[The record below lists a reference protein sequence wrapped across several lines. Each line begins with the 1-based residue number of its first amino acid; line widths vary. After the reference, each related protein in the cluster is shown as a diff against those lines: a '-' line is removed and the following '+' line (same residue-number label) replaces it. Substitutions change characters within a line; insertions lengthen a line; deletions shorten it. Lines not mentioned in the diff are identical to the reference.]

1 MQIKTSASSSS
12 PISRRTLDQLEGEI
26 INLSQQLNVTEYE
39 FLVLI
44 REFDIR
50 QGWKAWLFNNCAEWL
65 NFKCGMSLG
74 TAREKVRVALALY
87 DLPQCSAAFAAG
99 DLSYSKARALSRCAN
114 PRNEGELLDYSLR
127 ATAAQVETHCHQL
140 RNAQR
145 RQSTTDANQVH
156 SARYLRRFE
165 HDDGSITLSAQL
177 PKETGDLVMKAI
189 EIAAAA
195 LESVGGTSANTNT
208 NTNTA
213 TGAGNG
219 IGTGTGA
226 GANKTS
232 VPVDADVFFRQQADA
247 LVHLAQVFL
256 AGGES
261 RSSTADHYQVMVH
274 VDESALRDD
283 GGKSDLPIESVRRI
297 TCDASL
303 VTVVED
309 EAGNPLNVGRKTRV
323 VSSPMKRALLGR
335 DKCCRFPG
343 CSHDKWLDAH
353 HVMHWAD
360 GGDTSMDN
368 TLLLCSA
375 HHRLLHEGGF
385 TIQKNFAGEWY
396 FRNGDGKALPQ
407 FPAPALRIDPEL
419 SLPIAP
425 AIPDNPSRDGYAL
438 AAEFSAHNE
447 VNECRGGYGL
457 SKRAGYLRSSDH
469 QGVSQHL
476 ALELSVTSDPAN
488 SDNPSRDGSALAAE
502 LGAHSEVNECQW
514 RYGLSKRA
522 GYM

>member
-1 MQIKTSASSSS
+1 MQINTSASSSS
-12 PISRRTLDQLEGEI
+12 PISRRSLDQLEGEI
-26 INLSQQLNVTEYE
+26 INLSQQLNVTEYA

-195 LESVGGTSANTNT
+195 LESGGATNAN
-208 NTNTA
+208 A
-213 TGAGNG
+213 S
-219 IGTGTGA
+219 TGA

-232 VPVDADVFFRQQADA
+232 LPVDADAFFRQQADA
-247 LVHLAQVFL
+247 LVHLAQIFL
-256 AGGES
+256 AGGET

-368 TLLLCSA
+368 TLLLCST

-407 FPAPALRIDPEL
+407 FPASAAL
-419 SLPIAP
+419 SLPMEP
-425 AIPDNPSRDGYAL
+425 VNPDDNPSRDGCAL
-438 AAEFSAHNE
+438 AVEFSAHNE
-447 VNECRGGYGL
+447 VNECQRRCGL
-457 SKRAGYLRSSDH
+457 S
-469 QGVSQHL
+469 
-476 ALELSVTSDPAN
+476 ALLSLKETM
-488 SDNPSRDGSALAAE
+488 G
-502 LGAHSEVNECQW
+502 
-514 RYGLSKRA
+514 
-522 GYM
+522 

>member
-1 MQIKTSASSSS
+1 MQINTSASSSS
-12 PISRRTLDQLEGEI
+12 PISRRSLDQLEGEI

-195 LESVGGTSANTNT
+195 LESGGATSR
-208 NTNTA
+208 NTA
-213 TGAGNG
+213 PAS
-219 IGTGTGA
+219 GA

-232 VPVDADVFFRQQADA
+232 LPVDADAFFRQQADA

-256 AGGES
+256 AGGKS

-283 GGKSDLPIESVRRI
+283 GGKSDLPIETVRRI

-309 EAGNPLNVGRKTRV
+309 EAGNPLNAGRKTRV

-368 TLLLCSA
+368 TLLLCST

-385 TIQKNFAGEWY
+385 TIQENFAGEWY

-407 FPAPALRIDPEL
+407 FPVPAARIE
-419 SLPIAP
+419 P
-425 AIPDNPSRDGYAL
+425 ANPDNPSRDGYAL
-438 AAEFSAHNE
+438 AAEFSAHSE
-447 VNECRGGYGL
+447 VNECQRRYEF
-457 SKRAGYLRSSDH
+457 SKSAGCLRSSDH
-469 QGVSQHL
+469 QGAPQHR
-476 ALELSVTSDPAN
+476 ALELTLTSNSAN
-488 SDNPSRDGSALAAE
+488 SGNPSRDGYALVAQFS
-502 LGAHSEVNECQW
+502 AHS
-514 RYGLSKRA
+514 
-522 GYM
+522 

>member
-1 MQIKTSASSSS
+1 
-12 PISRRTLDQLEGEI
+12 
-26 INLSQQLNVTEYE
+26 
-39 FLVLI
+39 
-44 REFDIR
+44 
-50 QGWKAWLFNNCAEWL
+50 
-65 NFKCGMSLG
+65 
-74 TAREKVRVALALY
+74 
-87 DLPQCSAAFAAG
+87 
-99 DLSYSKARALSRCAN
+99 
-114 PRNEGELLDYSLR
+114 
-127 ATAAQVETHCHQL
+127 
-140 RNAQR
+140 
-145 RQSTTDANQVH
+145 
-156 SARYLRRFE
+156 
-165 HDDGSITLSAQL
+165 L

-195 LESVGGTSANTNT
+195 LESGGATRASTSASTNT
-208 NTNTA
+208 VSA
-213 TGAGNG
+213 
-219 IGTGTGA
+219 TGTGA
-226 GANKTS
+226 NKT
-232 VPVDADVFFRQQADA
+232 VLPVDADAFFRQQADA

-283 GGKSDLPIESVRRI
+283 GGKSDLPIETVRRI

-353 HVMHWAD
+353 HVMHWVD

-368 TLLLCSA
+368 TLLLCST

-407 FPAPALRIDPEL
+407 FPAPAPLIDLAL
-419 SLPIAP
+419 SLPIEP
-425 AIPDNPSRDGYAL
+425 ANPDNPSRDGYRL
-438 AAEFSAHNE
+438 
-447 VNECRGGYGL
+447 
-457 SKRAGYLRSSDH
+457 
-469 QGVSQHL
+469 
-476 ALELSVTSDPAN
+476 
-488 SDNPSRDGSALAAE
+488 
-502 LGAHSEVNECQW
+502 
-514 RYGLSKRA
+514 
-522 GYM
+522 

>member
-1 MQIKTSASSSS
+1 MRINTSASSSS
-12 PISRRTLDQLEGEI
+12 PISRRSLDQLEGEI

-39 FLVLI
+39 FLELI

-145 RQSTTDANQVH
+145 RQSTADANQVH
-156 SARYLRRFE
+156 RARYLRRFE

-195 LESVGGTSANTNT
+195 LESGGATSS
-208 NTNTA
+208 NTA
-213 TGAGNG
+213 TGA
-219 IGTGTGA
+219 
-226 GANKTS
+226 NKTS
-232 VPVDADVFFRQQADA
+232 LPADADAFLRQQADA

-261 RSSTADHYQVMVH
+261 RSSTADYYQVMVH

-303 VTVVED
+303 VKVVED

-368 TLLLCSA
+368 TLLLCST

-407 FPAPALRIDPEL
+407 FPAPAP

-425 AIPDNPSRDGYAL
+425 ANPDNPSRDGYAL
-438 AAEFSAHNE
+438 AVEFSAHSE
-447 VNECRGGYGL
+447 INECRLPYEL
-457 SKRAGYLRSSDH
+457 SKSVGYMRSSDC
-469 QGVSQHL
+469 QSAPQHL
-476 ALELSVTSDPAN
+476 PQELSVTSN
-488 SDNPSRDGSALAAE
+488 STNPDNPSRDGYALAVE
-502 LGAHSEVNECQW
+502 FGAHNEVNECQW
-514 RYGLSKRA
+514 RYEASVSEGYLCSSVCKASTEHRA
-522 GYM
+522 TAL

>member
-1 MQIKTSASSSS
+1 
-12 PISRRTLDQLEGEI
+12 L
-26 INLSQQLNVTEYE
+26 
-39 FLVLI
+39 
-44 REFDIR
+44 
-50 QGWKAWLFNNCAEWL
+50 
-65 NFKCGMSLG
+65 LG
-74 TAREKVRVALALY
+74 
-87 DLPQCSAAFAAG
+87 
-99 DLSYSKARALSRCAN
+99 
-114 PRNEGELLDYSLR
+114 YSLR

-195 LESVGGTSANTNT
+195 LESGGATNASRNTNANTGTGTGTGTNT
-208 NTNTA
+208 NTNRS
-213 TGAGNG
+213 TGAGG
-219 IGTGTGA
+219 
-226 GANKTS
+226 NKTS
-232 VPVDADVFFRQQADA
+232 LPVDADAFFRQQADA

-283 GGKSDLPIESVRRI
+283 GGKSDLPIETVRRI
-297 TCDASL
+297 TCDASI

-309 EAGNPLNVGRKTRV
+309 EVGNPLNAGRKTRV

-368 TLLLCSA
+368 TLLLCST

-396 FRNGDGKALPQ
+396 FRNGEGKALPQ
-407 FPAPALRIDPEL
+407 FPAPAARIE
-419 SLPIAP
+419 P
-425 AIPDNPSRDGYAL
+425 ATPDNPSRDGYAL

-447 VNECRGGYGL
+447 VNECQRRYGF
-457 SKRAGYLRSSDH
+457 SASAGYLRSSDS
-469 QGVSQHL
+469 QCAPQHL
-476 ALELSVTSDPAN
+476 SLELSLTSYSAN
-488 SDNPSRDGSALAAE
+488 PENSSRDGSPSSARE
-502 LGAHSEVNECQW
+502 
-514 RYGLSKRA
+514 
-522 GYM
+522 

>member
-1 MQIKTSASSSS
+1 MQTTPSFS
-12 PISRRTLDQLEGEI
+12 PAPLISRRSLDQLEGEI
-26 INLSQQLNVTEYE
+26 INLSQQLNITEYE

-74 TAREKVRVALALY
+74 TAREKVRVAMALY
-87 DLPQCSAAFAAG
+87 DLPQCSAAFKAG

-114 PRNEGELLDYSLR
+114 PRNEGELLGYSLR

-140 RNAQR
+140 RNAER

-156 SARYLRRFE
+156 NARYLRRFV

-177 PKETGDLVMKAI
+177 PKETGDLVMKAL

-195 LESVGGTSANTNT
+195 LQSGAAKSANADTDTNT
-208 NTNTA
+208 GA
-213 TGAGNG
+213 TTDATTDAKK
-219 IGTGTGA
+219 ISSPA
-226 GANKTS
+226 
-232 VPVDADVFFRQQADA
+232 DADAFFRQQADA
-247 LVHLAQVFL
+247 LVHLAQAFL
-256 AGGES
+256 TGGES

-283 GGKSDLPIESVRRI
+283 GGKSDLPIETVRRI
-297 TCDASL
+297 ACDASL

-309 EAGNPLNVGRKTRV
+309 EAGNPLSAGRKTRV
-323 VSSPMKRALLGR
+323 VSPPMKRALLGR

-368 TLLLCSA
+368 TLLLCST

-407 FPAPALRIDPEL
+407 YPAPAQSQRPNAAG
-419 SLPIAP
+419 SP
-425 AIPDNPSRDGYAL
+425 NPSRDGYPL
-438 AAEFSAHNE
+438 PAEFCGHDE
-447 VNECRGGYGL
+447 INECLRGYGCIFWPNL
-457 SKRAGYLRSSDH
+457 IIDSGKSRSLIRFRQNHRSIFLRTARN
-469 QGVSQHL
+469 
-476 ALELSVTSDPAN
+476 ALI
-488 SDNPSRDGSALAAE
+488 
-502 LGAHSEVNECQW
+502 
-514 RYGLSKRA
+514 
-522 GYM
+522 